1 MRRRWASTPLRRDT
15 ARHQAEQWP
24 DPRCGMRDCNRGGP
38 MNELTA
44 ALIEALGG
52 RVAEPVAVPDPPPP
66 PPQIDRRL
74 EAKLAYTIPEAGE
87 LLGLCR
93 ASVYKLIASGE
104 LSTVNLSERAP
115 RILRQELEEFL
126 QRKANAARDRR
137 AMVAATLRPR
147 SLRSQ

>member
-1 MRRRWASTPLRRDT
+1 
-15 ARHQAEQWP
+15 
-24 DPRCGMRDCNRGGP
+24 

-52 RVAEPVAVPDPPPP
+52 RVVESETATERPATPGRGEQAV
-66 PPQIDRRL
+66 DRRL
-74 EAKLAYTIPEAGE
+74 GSKLAYTIPEAGE

-115 RILRQELEEFL
+115 RILRQELEAFL
-126 QRKANAARDRR
+126 QRKAAAATDRR
-137 AMVAATLRPR
+137 EMVAATLRPR
-147 SLRSQ
+147 SLRSL

>member
-1 MRRRWASTPLRRDT
+1 
-15 ARHQAEQWP
+15 
-24 DPRCGMRDCNRGGP
+24 